1 VEDAA
6 VRIAASQA
14 AGYEPEDNY
23 VLFEL
28 KLSEARC
35 KAYGDV
41 TLPTR
46 SRWSHPSL
54 RRRSEG

>member
-1 VEDAA
+1 VHDVAMMSWAEFAEA
-6 VRIAASQA
+6 
-14 AGYEPEDNY
+14 EPEDNY

-54 RRRSEG
+54 RR